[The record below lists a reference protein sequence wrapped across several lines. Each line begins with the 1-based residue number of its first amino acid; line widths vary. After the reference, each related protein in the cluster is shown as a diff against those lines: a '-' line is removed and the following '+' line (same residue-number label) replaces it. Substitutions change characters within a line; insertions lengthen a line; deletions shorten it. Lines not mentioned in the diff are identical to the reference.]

1 MATGQEVLNQALLLL
16 DYTGRYA
23 GGQAAMARRGLAAV
37 NQAYCDLWHIEG
49 RGAFVPLRT
58 LDGVLELSERACADI
73 LPYGAAMF
81 LAQSEGDGDSQRL
94 YAALYNQKR
103 AGAAGRP
110 LRVRDTLFGWEED
123 DGCGTVR

>member
-1 MATGQEVLNQALLLL
+1 MNPCPCG
-16 DYTGRYA
+16 YFGHPSR
-23 GGQAAMARRGLAAV
+23 
-37 NQAYCDLWHIEG
+37 
-49 RGAFVPLRT
+49 
-58 LDGVLELSERACADI
+58 ERACIDI

>member
-1 MATGQEVLNQALLLL
+1 M
-16 DYTGRYA
+16 
-23 GGQAAMARRGLAAV
+23 AAV

-58 LDGVLELSERACADI
+58 LDGVLELSERPAPTFCPTAR
-73 LPYGAAMF
+73 PF